1 MSPLDSEPKSLCGEH
16 RLVCHCFRV
25 SEAVIRNAID
35 ILGSSSV
42 REVSAQ
48 TGAGAGCTACH
59 CRIKR
64 MLAGE
69 SATCSPFTVC
79 GDCGFFTPLCEC
91 KAA

>member
-1 MSPLDSEPKSLCGEH
+1 MALLDSQAKSLCDQH
-16 RLVCHCFRV
+16 RVVCHCFRV
-25 SEAVIRNAID
+25 SEVVIRDAID

-42 REVSAQ
+42 GEVTAH

-69 SATCSPFTVC
+69 SATCNPFAVC

-91 KAA
+91 RAA

>member
-1 MSPLDSEPKSLCGEH
+1 MAHLNSQAKSLCDE
-16 RLVCHCFRV
+16 RRVVCHCFRV
-25 SEAVIRNAID
+25 TETVIRAAID

-42 REVSAQ
+42 REVTEH

-69 SATCSPFTVC
+69 SAMCCPFTVC
-79 GDCGFFTPLCEC
+79 GDCGFYTPLCEC
-91 KAA
+91 EAA